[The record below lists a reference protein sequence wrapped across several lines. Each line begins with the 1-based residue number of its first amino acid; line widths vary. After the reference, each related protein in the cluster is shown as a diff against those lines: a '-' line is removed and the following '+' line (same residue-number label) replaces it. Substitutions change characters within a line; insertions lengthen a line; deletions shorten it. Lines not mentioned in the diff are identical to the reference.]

1 MGTRNRRQSV
11 CTISRRSPRRRPGWT
26 NRYKKESTKTAI
38 VHTLIAGLLA
48 VCAALPSAAE
58 NADALATVDNL
69 HAALLDIMQNAKS
82 LGYGG
87 RRDRIAPVVE
97 ASFNLSFITRFT
109 LGRYW
114 VDLSSEQ
121 QDIMVDALV
130 RLTIANYASRFNG
143 YSGER
148 FETISNKPARKGR
161 ELVRTVLEVNND
173 PADNVSLDYLLQETA
188 GNWRIVNVVANGV
201 SDLSLKRA
209 DYGAVIKS
217 QGFDNLLERLN
228 DQIADLESKR

>member
-1 MGTRNRRQSV
+1 MG
-11 CTISRRSPRRRPGWT
+11 
-26 NRYKKESTKTAI
+26 STKTAI
-38 VHTLIAGLLA
+38 VHALMAGLMA

-58 NADALATVDNL
+58 NAGAVATVDNL
-69 HAALLDIMQNAKS
+69 HAALLDIMQNASS

-97 ASFNLSFITRFT
+97 ASFNLPFITRLT

-114 VDLSSEQ
+114 ADLSSEQ
-121 QDIMVDALV
+121 QDTMVDALE

-148 FETISNKPARKGR
+148 FERISNKPARRGR

-173 PADNVSLDYLLQETA
+173 SADDVTLDYLLQETA
-188 GNWRIVNVVANGV
+188 GRWRIVSVVANGV

-217 QGFDNLLERLN
+217 QGFDSLVARIN
-228 DQIADLESKR
+228 DQIADLESER

>member
-1 MGTRNRRQSV
+1 MG
-11 CTISRRSPRRRPGWT
+11 
-26 NRYKKESTKTAI
+26 STKTTI
-38 VHTLIAGLLA
+38 VHTLMAGLLA
-48 VCAALPSAAE
+48 VSAALPSAAE

-69 HAALLDIMQNAKS
+69 HAALLGIMQNAKS

-97 ASFNLSFITRFT
+97 SSFNLPFITRFT

-114 VDLSSEQ
+114 ADLSSEQ

-148 FETISNKPARKGR
+148 FETISTKPARKGR

-188 GNWRIVNVVANGV
+188 GTWRIVSVVANGV

-209 DYGAVIKS
+209 DYGAVMKS
-217 QGFDNLLERLN
+217 QGFDSLLARLN